1 MHILFLTPFIPSSER
16 PDALHHLRLLSK
28 GHEVTLVTLFT
39 QEAELTGLEL
49 LRNWVREI
57 YPLKLPKFESF
68 KSCGLRLFT
77 HWPLYLAYYFSPAIA
92 QEISKIARERDFDLV
107 HAHSLRMAPYA
118 LSLDS
123 IPRVCNIQDVLTA
136 RYMRYVKQGSV
147 SLSRILD
154 MEEWLKLSRFEPWLC
169 KQSKTIG
176 VVSEEEGQLLKQV
189 ASDVRVH
196 VVRPGVDPDYF
207 APLPDSE
214 REKTIVFLG
223 RLGYR
228 PNAEAALRIANS
240 IFPRIRQR
248 IPEAR
253 LIIVGSDPPG
263 RVWALRSREGITVTG
278 RVPDVRPYLG
288 RAAVSL
294 CPVSIGG
301 GVKIKILQSLA
312 MATPVVTNTF
322 GATGLGLTPGEN
334 FVLAEDDESL
344 GEVCSE
350 LLSNPVHYKRVGNAG
365 REHVIRRHS
374 WDRIAESIEAFHNL
388 GVTC

>member
-1 MHILFLTPFIPSSER
+1 MRILFLAPFIPSSER

-28 GHEVTLVTLFT
+28 DHKVTLVVLFS
-39 QEAELTGLEL
+39 QEAELTGLEFI
-49 LRNWVREI
+49 RNWAREI

-77 HWPLYLAYYFSPAIA
+77 RWPLYLAYYFSPAIA
-92 QEISKIARERDFDLV
+92 QEICKIARERDFDLV
-107 HAHSLRMAPYA
+107 HAHTLRMAAYA
-118 LSLDS
+118 VLLDS
-123 IPRVCNIQDVLTA
+123 IPQVCNIQDVLTA
-136 RYMRYVKQGSV
+136 RYLGYVKQGSV

-154 MEEWLKLSRFEPWLC
+154 MEEWLKLKRFEPWLC
-169 KQSKTIG
+169 AQLKIIG
-176 VVSEEEGQLLKQV
+176 VVSEEEGQLLQEL
-189 ASDVRVH
+189 APEVRVH
-196 VVRPGVDPDYF
+196 VLRPGVDPSYF
-207 APLPDSE
+207 EPFPDSK

-228 PNAEAALRIANS
+228 PNVESALRIANS
-240 IFPRIRQR
+240 IFPRIRQQ

-263 RVWALRSREGITVTG
+263 RVLALRAREGITVTG

-294 CPVSIGG
+294 CPVSTGG

-312 MATPVVTNTF
+312 MATSVVTNTF

-334 FVLAEDDESL
+334 FLLAEDDESL
-344 GEVCSE
+344 GAACSA
-350 LLSNPVHYKRVGNAG
+350 LLSNPAHWRRIGNAG

-388 GVTC
+388 R